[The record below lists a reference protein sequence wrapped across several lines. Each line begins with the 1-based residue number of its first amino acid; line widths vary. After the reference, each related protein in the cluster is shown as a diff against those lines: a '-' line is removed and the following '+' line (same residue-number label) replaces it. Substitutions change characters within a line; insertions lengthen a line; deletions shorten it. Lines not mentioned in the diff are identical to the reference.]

1 MAKTVAEMTG
11 EELREL
17 VGAAVEQKI
26 VELLGDPDAGLVLR
40 ENVRKR
46 LLRQK
51 RAVAKGERGE
61 SLETVARRLKLA
73 LVCTLLASSNPPAG
87 N

>member
-1 MAKTVAEMTG
+1 MAKTVADMSAT
-11 EELREL
+11 ELRQL
-17 VGAAVEQKI
+17 VSSVVEEKLVQ
-26 VELLGDPDAGLVLR
+26 LLRDPDEGLALR

-61 SLETVARRLKLA
+61 SLEASSRRLKL
-73 LVCTLLASSNPPAG
+73 V
-87 N
+87 

>member
-1 MAKTVAEMTG
+1 MARTVAEMTG
-11 EELREL
+11 DELREL

-40 ENVRKR
+40 ETVRKR

-61 SLETVARRLKLA
+61 LLETAIRRLK
-73 LVCTLLASSNPPAG
+73 PA
-87 N
+87 

>member
-1 MAKTVAEMTG
+1 MARTVAEMTG

-26 VELLGDPDAGLVLR
+26 VELLGDPDAGFVLR
-40 ENVRKR
+40 ETVRQR

-61 SLETVARRLKLA
+61 LLETAIRRLKRA
-73 LVCTLLASSNPPAG
+73 
-87 N
+87 

>member
-1 MAKTVAEMTG
+1 MAKIVAEMTA
-11 EELREL
+11 EELREV
-17 VGAAVEQKI
+17 VGSAVEKKI
-26 VELLGDPDAGLVLR
+26 VELLGDPDAGLEIR

-61 SLETVARRLKLA
+61 PLEKVVRRLKLA
-73 LVCTLLASSNPPAG
+73 
-87 N
+87 

>member
-1 MAKTVAEMTG
+1 MARTVAEMTDQ
-11 EELREL
+11 ELREL
-17 VGAAVEQKI
+17 VGAAVEQRI
-26 VELLGDPDAGLVLR
+26 VELLGDPDAGFVLR

-61 SLETVARRLKLA
+61 ALETVTRRLKSA
-73 LVCTLLASSNPPAG
+73 
-87 N
+87 

>member
-1 MAKTVAEMTG
+1 MGKTVAEMTSA
-11 EELREL
+11 ELRDL
-17 VGAAVEQKI
+17 VGTAVEEKLLQ
-26 VELLGDPDAGLVLR
+26 LLGDPDAGLVLR

-61 SLETVARRLKLA
+61 SLETVTHRLKL
-73 LVCTLLASSNPPAG
+73 T
-87 N
+87 

>member
-17 VGAAVEQKI
+17 VGSAVEQKI

-46 LLRQK
+46 LLRQ
-51 RAVAKGERGE
+51 RQAVAKGERGQ
-61 SLETVARRLKLA
+61 SLETVIRRIRLA
-73 LVCTLLASSNPPAG
+73 
-87 N
+87 

>member
-1 MAKTVAEMTG
+1 MARPVAEMTDD
-11 EELREL
+11 ELREL
-17 VGAAVEQKI
+17 VGTAVERKI
-26 VELLGDPDAGLVLR
+26 VELLGDPDTGLALR

-61 SLETVARRLKLA
+61 LLSTVTRRLTLA
-73 LVCTLLASSNPPAG
+73 
-87 N
+87 

>member
-1 MAKTVAEMTG
+1 MARTVAEMTG

-26 VELLGDPDAGLVLR
+26 VELLGDPDAGLMLR

-61 SLETVARRLKLA
+61 SLETVIRRLKSA
-73 LVCTLLASSNPPAG
+73 
-87 N
+87 

>member
-1 MAKTVAEMTG
+1 MARTVAEMTG

-17 VGAAVEQKI
+17 VGAAVEQKL
-26 VELLGDPDAGLVLR
+26 VELLGDPDAGFVLR

-61 SLETVARRLKLA
+61 LLDTAIRRLKTA
-73 LVCTLLASSNPPAG
+73 
-87 N
+87 

>member
-1 MAKTVAEMTG
+1 MARTVAEMTG

-26 VELLGDPDAGLVLR
+26 VELLGDPDAGFVLR

-51 RAVAKGERGE
+51 RVVAKGERGE
-61 SLETVARRLKLA
+61 LLETVIRRLKLA
-73 LVCTLLASSNPPAG
+73 
-87 N
+87 

>member
-1 MAKTVAEMTG
+1 MEKTVAEMTG

-40 ENVRKR
+40 ENVRQR
-46 LLRQK
+46 LLRQ
-51 RAVAKGERGE
+51 RQAVAKGERGQ
-61 SLETVARRLKLA
+61 SLETVIRRLKLA
-73 LVCTLLASSNPPAG
+73 
-87 N
+87 

>member
-1 MAKTVAEMTG
+1 MARTVAEMTG

-26 VELLGDPDAGLVLR
+26 VELLGDPDAGFILR

-61 SLETVARRLKLA
+61 LLETVIRRLK
-73 LVCTLLASSNPPAG
+73 PA
-87 N
+87 

>member
-1 MAKTVAEMTG
+1 MARTVAEMTG

-61 SLETVARRLKLA
+61 LLETVIRRLKSA
-73 LVCTLLASSNPPAG
+73 
-87 N
+87 

>member
-1 MAKTVAEMTG
+1 MALILQEHKMEKTVAEMTG

-40 ENVRKR
+40 ENVRQR
-46 LLRQK
+46 LLRQ
-51 RAVAKGERGE
+51 RQAVAKGERGQ
-61 SLETVARRLKLA
+61 SLKTVIRRLKLA
-73 LVCTLLASSNPPAG
+73 
-87 N
+87 

>member
-1 MAKTVAEMTG
+1 MARTVADMTG

-17 VGAAVEQKI
+17 VEAAVEQKI

-51 RAVAKGERGE
+51 RIVAKGERGE
-61 SLETVARRLKLA
+61 LLETVIRRLKLA
-73 LVCTLLASSNPPAG
+73 
-87 N
+87 

>member
-1 MAKTVAEMTG
+1 MARTVAEMTG

-17 VGAAVEQKI
+17 VGAAVEQKL
-26 VELLGDPDAGLVLR
+26 VELLGDPDAGFVLR
-40 ENVRKR
+40 ENVRQR

-61 SLETVARRLKLA
+61 LLQTVIRRLKLA
-73 LVCTLLASSNPPAG
+73 
-87 N
+87 

>member
-1 MAKTVAEMTG
+1 MARTVAEMTG

-61 SLETVARRLKLA
+61 LLETAIRRLKLA
-73 LVCTLLASSNPPAG
+73 
-87 N
+87 

>member
-1 MAKTVAEMTG
+1 MQKTVAEMTG

-40 ENVRKR
+40 ENVRQR
-46 LLRQK
+46 LLRQ
-51 RAVAKGERGE
+51 RQAVAKGERGQ
-61 SLETVARRLKLA
+61 SLETVIRRLKLA
-73 LVCTLLASSNPPAG
+73 
-87 N
+87 